1 VELAME
7 QNSAVMEQ
15 QPPAE
20 VLMDQI
26 VVALV
31 YVHPRLTAAVAAAKM
46 AAVQQAATLFQLAE
60 LMVHV
65 VLLPL
70 TTVRVRTQGDLV
82 VVLVPAATV
91 AITLTTV
98 AAVAAVVGMAVVL
111 VVQTGHPAVA
121 GDPLISDR

>member
-1 VELAME
+1 MDQMVAVLVHALHLPMEVEVVDRM
-7 QNSAVMEQ
+7 
-15 QPPAE
+15 AE
-20 VLMDQI
+20 V
-26 VVALV
+26 
-31 YVHPRLTAAVAAAKM
+31 R
-46 AAVQQAATLFQLAE
+46 QAAMLFQLAE

-70 TTVRVRTQGDLV
+70 TIVRVRTQGDLV

-98 AAVAAVVGMAVVL
+98 VAVVAVVGMAVVL
-111 VVQTGHPAVA
+111 VVQTGRPAAA